1 MYKKDSKERKY
12 IFNPFLRWR
21 ISKLERLLSKMN
33 ACGWELDYTLLRG
46 CLFVF
51 KRCPQNTEYIYY
63 IICKDVYCI
72 NENPI
77 KYGYNA
83 LCEVLNTSMVNK
95 KVFKKFSL
103 NVLKYR
109 ENRKLFILYS
119 IYRFPAGYA
128 KVIDIAKEKR
138 KSQRFRW
145 TCYSITVS
153 FIVACLS
160 SMLILTLIAVLI
172 TLANL

>member
-33 ACGWELDYTLLRG
+33 ACGWELDYTLLRSR
-46 CLFVF
+46 LFVF
-51 KRCPQNTEYIYY
+51 KRCPKSTEYIYY
-63 IICKDVYCI
+63 ITCKDIYRI
-72 NENPI
+72 SEKPW

-83 LCEVLNTSMVNK
+83 LREALKTSMINRN
-95 KVFKKFSL
+95 VFKKFTL
-103 NVLKYR
+103 NVLKYK
-109 ENRKLFILYS
+109 ENREIFVLYS

-138 KSQRFRW
+138 KSQRFLW
-145 TCYSITVS
+145 TCCAITS
-153 FIVACLS
+153 ALMLGILFWGPIVY
-160 SMLILTLIAVLI
+160 MIAVLI
-172 TLANL
+172 

>member
-1 MYKKDSKERKY
+1 MYKKISKERKY

-46 CLFVF
+46 CLFIF

-63 IICKDVYCI
+63 IICKNLHRVS
-72 NENPI
+72 EKPL

-83 LCEVLNTSMVNK
+83 LCEALNTSMVNK

-103 NVLKYR
+103 NILKYK
-109 ENRKLFILYS
+109 ENREILLLYS
-119 IYRFPAGYA
+119 IYRFPMGYA

-138 KSQRFRW
+138 KSQRFSW
-145 TCYSITVS
+145 TCRAITFS
-153 FIVACLS
+153 FILGYLFFWPIIT
-160 SMLILTLIAVLI
+160 LILVLI
-172 TLANL
+172 L